1 METEQKSKKNS
12 YLLEMDVLSKI
23 KQMLYPLLILGGIL
37 STQSQTFTY
46 SGNIYGSN
54 AAGIS
59 GVPVSLYKRTTTTTA
74 NANTTVRTFKTHAS
88 NGSTNQYASYP
99 STRAEMDR
107 LFNTAY
113 SNTVLWWTGTVS
125 ALYSLNFNAASTLT
139 AGGASVPNNGDYY
152 SAEVTFVFTPKETG
166 TYSFGLTSD
175 DGGDLWLMGYGNVI
189 EWYGGKGTGQYLY
202 GNVNLTAG
210 TAYTFIARMQEY
222 GGGDGLLVYWKRPSQ
237 AGYSLQT
244 DEVGGTTTTTSA
256 WAVQTTT
263 TTSALGA
270 YSFSTPS
277 GTGVEFYITFN
288 PPALTVPV
296 LSDGTLTNS
305 IVIGNTALKSV
316 DYFRYDVNGDNRFTV
331 SDVYSILARK
341 SGLLSAFTPTPLSR
355 IFNSTE
361 WSTINVSTANLKVSY
376 PGVQTVTINSPVSG
390 GSSNYYVSRLGN
402 TN

>member
-1 METEQKSKKNS
+1 
-12 YLLEMDVLSKI
+12 MDLLSKI
-23 KQMLYPLLILGGIL
+23 RKMLYPLVILGGIL

-54 AAGIS
+54 ATGIS
-59 GVPVSLYKRTTTTTA
+59 GIPVSLYKRTTTTSGNT
-74 NANTTVRTFKTHAS
+74 NTTVKTFKTHAS
-88 NGSTNQYASYP
+88 NGSTNQYATYP
-99 STRAEMDR
+99 MTRVEMDK

-125 ALYSLNFNAASTLT
+125 AAYSLNFNDAGTLS
-139 AGGASVPNNGDYY
+139 AGGASVPNGGDFY
-152 SAEVTFVFTPKETG
+152 STQVTFVFTPKETG

-175 DGGDLWLMGYGNVI
+175 DGGDLWLNGYGNVI
-189 EWYGGKGTGQYLY
+189 EWYGGKGTGQYMY
-202 GNVNLTAG
+202 GNVSLTAG

-222 GGGDGLLVYWKRPSQ
+222 GGGDGLLVNWKRPSQ

-256 WAVQTTT
+256 WALQATS

-270 YSFSTPS
+270 YSFSTP
-277 GTGVEFYITFN
+277 TAAGVEFYITFT
-288 PPALTVPV
+288 PPALTTPI
-296 LSDGTLTNS
+296 LTDGTLTNS

-331 SDVYSILARK
+331 SDVYTILARK
-341 SGLLSAFTPTPLSR
+341 SGLFSGFTPTPLSR

-361 WSTINVSTANLKVSY
+361 WSTINLSTANLKVSY
-376 PGVQTVTINSPVSG
+376 PGLQAVTINSPISG
-390 GSSNYYVSRLGN
+390 GSSNYYITRLGN

>member
-1 METEQKSKKNS
+1 MNI
-12 YLLEMDVLSKI
+12 LAKI
-23 KQMLYPLLILGGIL
+23 VKMLYPLLILGGIL
-37 STQSQTFTY
+37 STYGQTFTH
-46 SGNIYGSN
+46 SGYIYGSN

-59 GVPVSLYKRTTTTTA
+59 GIPVSLYKRTTTTNGNT
-74 NANTTVRTFKTHAS
+74 NTTVKVFRTHAG
-88 NGSTNQYASYP
+88 NGSTNQYAQYP
-99 STRAEMDR
+99 MTRVEMDK

-113 SNTVLWWTGTVS
+113 SNTVLWWTGTVQAS
-125 ALYSLNFNAASTLT
+125 NSLNFNNYNTLVS
-139 AGGASVPNNGDYY
+139 GGASVPSNGDFY
-152 SAEVTFVFTPKETG
+152 STEVTFVFTPKETG

-189 EWYGGKGTGQYLY
+189 EWYGGKGTGQYVY

-210 TAYTFIARMQEY
+210 TTYTFIARMQEY

-244 DEVGGTTTTTSA
+244 DEVGTVTTTSTA
-256 WAVQTTT
+256 WTLVTTS
-263 TTSALGA
+263 TTSATGA

-296 LSDGTLTNS
+296 LSDGTLANS
-305 IVIGNTALKSV
+305 IVIGNTGIKSV

-331 SDVYSILARK
+331 SDTYSILARK
-341 SGLLSAFTPTPLSR
+341 SGLLSSFTPTPVSR

-361 WSTINVSTANLKVSY
+361 WSTINLSTANLKVSY
-376 PGVQTVTINSPVSG
+376 PGLQTITINSPTSG
-390 GSSNYYVSRLGN
+390 GTSNYYITRLGN
-402 TN
+402 SN

>member
-1 METEQKSKKNS
+1 MNI
-12 YLLEMDVLSKI
+12 LAKI
-23 KQMLYPLLILGGIL
+23 KKVIYPLLILGGIL

-46 SGNIYGSN
+46 SGSIYGSN

-59 GVPVSLYKRTTTTTA
+59 GVPVYLYKRTTTTTA
-74 NANTTVRTFKTHAS
+74 NTNTTVRTFKTHAS
-88 NGSTNQYASYP
+88 NGSTSQYASYP
-99 STRAEMDR
+99 MTRAEMDK

-113 SNTVLWWTGTVS
+113 SNTVLWWTGTVG
-125 ALYSLNFNAASTLT
+125 AAYSLNFNAYNTLV
-139 AGGASVPNNGDYY
+139 AGGASVPNNGDFY

-175 DGGDLWLMGYGNVI
+175 DGGDLWLMGYGNLI

-244 DEVGGTTTTTSA
+244 DEVGTTTTTTSA
-256 WAVQTTT
+256 WTLQATS
-263 TTSALGA
+263 TTSAIGG

-277 GTGVEFYITFN
+277 GTGVEFYIAF
-288 PPALTVPV
+288 TVPTPPV
-296 LSDGTLTNS
+296 PTLLDGTTCNS
-305 IVIGNTALKSV
+305 IVVGNTAFKAI
-316 DYFRYDVNGDNRFTV
+316 DYYRFDVNGDNRFTV
-331 SDVYSILARK
+331 SDTYSILARK
-341 SGLLSAFTPTPLSR
+341 SGLLSAFTPTPVSR
-355 IFNSTE
+355 IFTTTD
-361 WSTINVSTANLKVSY
+361 WSVINPSVLNLKTTY
-376 PGVQTVTINSPVSG
+376 PGVQTITINTPTSG
-390 GSSNYYVSRLGN
+390 GSSNYYISRLGN

>member
-1 METEQKSKKNS
+1 MSILK
-12 YLLEMDVLSKI
+12 YI
-23 KQMLYPLLILGGIL
+23 KQVIYPLLILGGIL
-37 STQSQTFTY
+37 SSYGQTFTY

-54 AAGIS
+54 STGIS
-59 GVPVSLYKRTTTTTA
+59 GVPVYLYKRTTTTTA

-88 NGSTNQYASYP
+88 NGSTSQYAQYP
-99 STRAEMDR
+99 MTRAEMDK

-125 ALYSLNFNAASTLT
+125 AAYSLNFNAASTLT
-139 AGGASVPNNGDYY
+139 AGGASVPNGGDYY
-152 SAEVTFVFTPKETG
+152 STEVTFVFTPKETG

-244 DEVGGTTTTTSA
+244 DEVGTTTTTTSA
-256 WAVQTTT
+256 WALQATS

-277 GTGVEFYITFN
+277 GTGVEFYITFV
-288 PPALTVPV
+288 PPTPTVPAL
-296 LSDGTLTNS
+296 LDGTSTNS
-305 IVIGNTALKSV
+305 IVIGNTAIKSV

-331 SDVYSILARK
+331 SDTYSILARK
-341 SGLLSAFTPTPLSR
+341 SGLISAFTPTPLSR

-361 WSTINVSTANLKVSY
+361 WSTINLSTANLKVSY
-376 PGVQTVTINSPVSG
+376 PGLQSVTINSPVSG
-390 GSSNYYVSRLGN
+390 GISNYYIFRLGN